1 MENKQN
7 KREEWKEK
15 KQGRLAYRLLAL
27 FLLTAGCIVFEILTI
42 RLVKE
47 GFIVKNMPWI
57 LGLSIGA
64 TALLLGLGIFLLVT
78 GREKS
83 YKLIITIFFL
93 LLFFLIVLFIVIKTD
108 FIVVLQSPELY
119 QKFLEKTG
127 AWMPVLYILFQ
138 LLQVVILPVPSL
150 VSTLAGLALFGPLKT
165 AVYSLIGILAGSFTG
180 FVIGRKLGYKAV
192 AWLVGEE
199 DLKRWLQ
206 KVKGKD
212 NLALTLMFILPLFPD
227 DVLCFISGLS
237 TMSFRYFS
245 LMVII
250 SRGVGILATCYS
262 FELIPFNTWWGLS
275 IWVAIFLVGIIVFI
289 ILYKNL
295 DKINGWL
302 KRKKFFKNSK
312 KR

>member
-1 MENKQN
+1 M
-7 KREEWKEK
+7 
-15 KQGRLAYRLLAL
+15 
-27 FLLTAGCIVFEILTI
+27 
-42 RLVKE
+42 
-47 GFIVKNMPWI
+47 
-57 LGLSIGA
+57 
-64 TALLLGLGIFLLVT
+64 
-78 GREKS
+78 
-83 YKLIITIFFL
+83 
-93 LLFFLIVLFIVIKTD
+93 
-108 FIVVLQSPELY
+108 
-119 QKFLEKTG
+119 
-127 AWMPVLYILFQ
+127 
-138 LLQVVILPVPSL
+138 
-150 VSTLAGLALFGPLKT
+150 
-165 AVYSLIGILAGSFTG
+165 IGILAGSFTG

-302 KRKKFFKNSK
+302 KRKKIFKNSK

>member
-27 FLLTAGCIVFEILTI
+27 FLLTAGCIVFEVLTI

-47 GFIVKNMPWI
+47 GFIAKNSPWI

-127 AWMPVLYILFQ
+127 VWMPVLYILFQ
-138 LLQVVILPVPSL
+138 WLQVVILPVPSL

>member
-47 GFIVKNMPWI
+47 GFIAKNSPWI

-108 FIVVLQSPELY
+108 FIVILQSPELY

-127 AWMPVLYILFQ
+127 VWMPVLYILFQ
-138 LLQVVILPVPSL
+138 WLQVVILPVPSL

>member
-47 GFIVKNMPWI
+47 GFIAKNSPWI
-57 LGLSIGA
+57 LGLSVGA

-108 FIVVLQSPELY
+108 FIVILQSPELY

-138 LLQVVILPVPSL
+138 FLQVVILPVPSL

-262 FELIPFNTWWGLS
+262 FELIPLNTWWGLS